1 VTIEMHNV
9 FNNWGAS
16 TASRD
21 MVGSLWTCPTHIDI
35 CAVGWLQCRL
45 CFYHEIG
52 AGNKERIHFT
62 STHFAT
68 EAVTR
73 LYSPTTFTYR
83 IFRFFHY
90 KKLFQSLP
98 LLPTYMPLQE
108 KNYSRQGFFFSNMS
122 FRAST
127 PTSSYGRSVSP
138 INYNTFVK
146 GDPRSTSNMNN
157 SKVNMPSPTLT
168 SAFIRDDPTPSPTH
182 RPVVNRHLGFTSY
195 KGNLKAKV
203 DPKVNV
209 SQVNPATSSR
219 KRPLPRAP
227 ASVQK
232 KVKLG
237 PPAAQGSPQESNQNS
252 TKNWSKTSAL
262 KLNQNWTKNSSKNVR
277 KDTPDSDG
285 PLVKN
290 TRLHGGYESDEL
302 PEAVDDFLSEPED
315 SDFDFDIEFINS
327 DSNLKESNIKSNP
340 ATSSRKHPLPRA
352 FDSTQKKVKLAGSA
366 PQELPQ
372 KSDVNSTPAVR
383 EETPD
388 FEEFLERENLMLH
401 GVEEDDVS
409 PDSDDDYFDFG
420 IGFINSNSDL
430 KKSNVKSN
438 PENNTNKS
446 NLENKKVKSNINAG
460 ITLNDS
466 KPKPKPKP
474 NPSTKDNLDKGN
486 VATLRYS
493 QLKKLSSLPPTI
505 VYYGPDGLLTT
516 TTKANFRRMV
526 LDQLHAIN
534 RDNVP
539 KKFHPILD
547 QVIKE
552 KTVAFQD
559 ELDDVAY
566 DLYFPDHEDRM
577 ENYRIFEYMGDRTI
591 EIPSHRLR

>member
-1 VTIEMHNV
+1 LTSSS
-9 FNNWGAS
+9 S
-16 TASRD
+16 TA
-21 MVGSLWTCPTHIDI
+21 T
-35 CAVGWLQCRL
+35 
-45 CFYHEIG
+45 
-52 AGNKERIHFT
+52 
-62 STHFAT
+62 
-68 EAVTR
+68 
-73 LYSPTTFTYR
+73 
-83 IFRFFHY
+83 
-90 KKLFQSLP
+90 
-98 LLPTYMPLQE
+98 
-108 KNYSRQGFFFSNMS
+108 
-122 FRAST
+122 
-127 PTSSYGRSVSP
+127 
-138 INYNTFVK
+138 
-146 GDPRSTSNMNN
+146 
-157 SKVNMPSPTLT
+157 
-168 SAFIRDDPTPSPTH
+168 
-182 RPVVNRHLGFTSY
+182 
-195 KGNLKAKV
+195 
-203 DPKVNV
+203 
-209 SQVNPATSSR
+209 
-219 KRPLPRAP
+219 
-227 ASVQK
+227 
-232 KVKLG
+232 
-237 PPAAQGSPQESNQNS
+237 
-252 TKNWSKTSAL
+252 
-262 KLNQNWTKNSSKNVR
+262 
-277 KDTPDSDG
+277 
-285 PLVKN
+285 
-290 TRLHGGYESDEL
+290 
-302 PEAVDDFLSEPED
+302 
-315 SDFDFDIEFINS
+315 
-327 DSNLKESNIKSNP
+327 
-340 ATSSRKHPLPRA
+340 PRA